1 MQHLEL
7 NSASIE
13 KSVAAWALSR
23 PGEGMLVLLPEA
35 GTSLVPQLQGLCRQH
50 HIALCGGIFPA
61 IVSAGDFVSDSGW
74 ILPLPAHSAIFLVD
88 ALADAPVPAVDQ
100 LFGQIR
106 DHLQALP
113 VSDVKPV
120 LMLLFDGLL
129 PNVTSL
135 LDRLYLKLANRVVYV
150 GANAG
155 NERFEVAPCL
165 FDGERLLSGGMLAL
179 VLQEQAA
186 PALGHGYVAPENALS
201 ATSTAG
207 NRIASIDWRPA
218 FEVYGELVSREY
230 GVALTAE
237 NFYQYG
243 VHFPFG
249 ILQANGDIVL
259 RIPVGLTED
268 GALLCVGEVPENS
281 LLVVVRAPQ
290 ADVNGCVSQLAD
302 DLYRQ
307 EGSVLGRNLLL
318 FYCAG
323 RRMHLGL
330 SARDELSALAART
343 EAACIGGA
351 LSIGEIGSLRRGGY
365 PMFHNASLVAMP
377 WASS

>member
-7 NSASIE
+7 NPASIGQC
-13 KSVAAWALSR
+13 VAAWAISR

-35 GTSLVPQLQGLCRQH
+35 GTSLVQLLQATCRQYGVS
-50 HIALCGGIFPA
+50 LCGGIFPA

-74 ILPLPAHSAIFLVD
+74 ILPLPAKTAIVLAD
-88 ALADAPVPAVDQ
+88 ALADAPVPAVEQ
-100 LFGQIR
+100 VFGQIR
-106 DHLQALP
+106 EHLQALP
-113 VSDVKPV
+113 VSEVKPV

-129 PNVTSL
+129 PNIASL
-135 LDRLYLKLANRVVYV
+135 LDSLYLKLANRVVYV

-155 NERFEVAPCL
+155 NERFEPAPCL
-165 FDGERLLSGGMLAL
+165 FDGERLVSGGMLAVL
-179 VLQEQAA
+179 LQEQQA
-186 PALGHGYVAPENALS
+186 PALGHGYMAPENALS

-218 FEVYGELVSREY
+218 FEVYGELVGREY
-230 GVALTAE
+230 GVELTAE

-290 ADVNGCVSQLAD
+290 ADANGCVRQLAE
-302 DLYRQ
+302 DLYLQ
-307 EGSVLGRNLLL
+307 EGSALGRELLL

-323 RRMHLGL
+323 RRMHLGDGALLELAAL
-330 SARDELSALAART
+330 SART
-343 EAACIGGA
+343 EASCIGGA
-351 LSIGEIGSLRRGGY
+351 LSIGEIGSMRRGGY
-365 PMFHNASLVAMP
+365 PMFHNASLVAMS
-377 WASS
+377 WAKR